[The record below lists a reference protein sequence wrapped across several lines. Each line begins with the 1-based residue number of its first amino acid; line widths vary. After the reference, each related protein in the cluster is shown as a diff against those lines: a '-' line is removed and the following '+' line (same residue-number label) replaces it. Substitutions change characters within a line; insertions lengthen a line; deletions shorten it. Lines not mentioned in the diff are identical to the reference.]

1 MDRAEIFA
9 LCWVIVCVFIILP
22 ILYQDKKRFDSL
34 DGLRDDRRTK
44 RKRKIEKELKKFN
57 RKPDLILCKPYY
69 LEATTFSVIPEIGG
83 VPIVYAGLWGKPYI
97 FVWFDEFYRELNE
110 KCEKILK
117 EQKK

>member
-1 MDRAEIFA
+1 MERTEILA
-9 LCWVIVCVFIILP
+9 LSKLIVCVFIILP
-22 ILYQDKKRFDSL
+22 ILHIDKKRYDIFDEQI
-34 DGLRDDRRTK
+34 DKKEK
-44 RKRKIEKELKKFN
+44 RKRKIEKELAKFN
-57 RKPDLILCKPYY
+57 RKHDLILCNTYY

-97 FVWFDEFYRELNE
+97 FVWLDGYYRELNE

>member
-9 LCWVIVCVFIILP
+9 LCWLIVCVFIILP
-22 ILYQDKKRFDSL
+22 ILHIDKKRHDIFDEQI
-34 DGLRDDRRTK
+34 DKKEK
-44 RKRKIEKELKKFN
+44 RKRKIEKELAKFN
-57 RKPDLILCKPYY
+57 RKPDLILCKTYY